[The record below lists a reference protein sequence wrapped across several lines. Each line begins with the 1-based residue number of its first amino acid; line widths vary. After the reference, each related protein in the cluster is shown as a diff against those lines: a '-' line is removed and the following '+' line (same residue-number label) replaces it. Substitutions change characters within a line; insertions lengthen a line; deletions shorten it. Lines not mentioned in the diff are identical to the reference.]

1 MRRPKEKALTGRA
14 LNQLQDINE
23 ATLKPCLK
31 ITYTNS
37 NRPAVAAQ
45 AGMANLQMGAL

>member
-14 LNQLQDINE
+14 LNQLQDINK

-31 ITYTNS
+31 IVFDNS

-45 AGMANLQMGAL
+45 AATANSQMGAL